1 MWEILGLALA
11 AVALIISIL
20 ALVASIIFFFLSAR
34 QLNNST
40 RRLQRTMNVLGQ
52 YLKATVK
59 GADVDLNIDKEG
71 NVVGLNI
78 TLHPDPINVQ
88 SQVSGTATLIQSG
101 KKP

>member
-1 MWEILGLALA
+1 MWEILGVVFAV
-11 AVALIISIL
+11 VALIISSL

-52 YLKATVK
+52 YLKATIK

-71 NVVGLNI
+71 NVVGLSI
-78 TLHPDPINVQ
+78 TLHPDPINVKAE
-88 SQVSGTATLIQSG
+88 VSGVATLFQSG